1 MTVRSRGIKQVS
13 VRLLRRAVRAAGYE
27 LIPSWRF
34 PHLGLATHLRDLF
47 TRLAIDCVLDVG
59 ANRGQ
64 YGSFLRREVGY
75 TGYMASF
82 EPQSAALPEL
92 RARAGRDALW
102 RTFGVALGSQTRQLP
117 LNVMQE
123 SAFTSFLAPDL
134 SAVPT
139 LAGLNSVVRVEMVQV
154 RRLDEVMDE
163 VRGGSGCHSIY
174 LKLDTQGYDL
184 EVLKGAS
191 ATLASIAALQ
201 TEVSVLPIYR
211 HMPNWLTSLRILKEH
226 SFDVTGLF
234 PVSQDPALRVVE
246 FDCVAVNVAFR
257 GRDDPRRLSRSSPS
271 LHQT

>member
-1 MTVRSRGIKQVS
+1 VRSHGIKQVS
-13 VRLLRRAVRAAGYE
+13 TTLLQRAVRAAGYE
-27 LIPSWRF
+27 LIPCWRF
-34 PHLGLATHLRDLF
+34 DHLGLATHLRDLF
-47 TRLAIDCVLDVG
+47 TRLSIDCVLDVG

-64 YGSFLRREVGY
+64 YGRFLRREVGY
-75 TGYMASF
+75 TGYLASF
-82 EPQSAALPEL
+82 EPQSAAVREL
-92 RARAGRDALW
+92 RARAERDAFW
-102 RTFGVALGSQTRQLP
+102 KIFGVALGSQTAQLP

-123 SAFTSFLAPDL
+123 SAFTSFLSPDP

-139 LAGLNSVVRVEMVQV
+139 LADLNSVVHVETVQV
-154 RRLDEVMDE
+154 ERLDDMIDE
-163 VRGGSGCHSIY
+163 VRGGAGCHSIY